1 MTRFQERLHGV
12 IPALLTPLTADLKA
26 DGPAMRRLAR
36 RVIDAGCH
44 GYVLLGT
51 TGEFAA
57 IDDDQR
63 VVAIR
68 AGVEESD
75 GEVPVIVGCGQPCV
89 ARTHRQAVQAADR
102 GADGLLV
109 NPPFYF
115 PMSNDEVVQYFEDLV
130 AASPIP
136 VLLYNIPGMTKVA
149 VDATTLLRLRDVG
162 VQGTKDSSGSPQ
174 NLLDYLNAM
183 RGDAFR
189 VIVGGDGMLLHALL
203 AGVAGTTGP
212 APNVAPQLV
221 TAIYNAWCDGDLEA
235 AAAAQNRQNAFL
247 RELSGVSPFMQA
259 TAKGVLSRLGIME
272 PWVAPPKTSLDD
284 AAIDEAFQAVREFL
298 PEYEPAAVG
307 V

>member
-1 MTRFQERLHGV
+1 
-12 IPALLTPLTADLKA
+12 
-26 DGPAMRRLAR
+26 
-36 RVIDAGCH
+36 
-44 GYVLLGT
+44 
-51 TGEFAA
+51 
-57 IDDDQR
+57 
-63 VVAIR
+63 
-68 AGVEESD
+68 
-75 GEVPVIVGCGQPCV
+75 
-89 ARTHRQAVQAADR
+89 
-102 GADGLLV
+102 
-109 NPPFYF
+109 
-115 PMSNDEVVQYFEDLV
+115 
-130 AASPIP
+130 
-136 VLLYNIPGMTKVA
+136 MTKVA
-149 VDATTLLRLRDVG
+149 VDAATLLRLRDVG

-189 VIVGGDGMLLHALL
+189 VIVGGDGMLLHALNS
-203 AGVAGTTGP
+203 GVAGTTGP

-284 AAIDEAFQAVREFL
+284 AAIDAAFEAVREFL

>member
-12 IPALLTPLTADLKA
+12 IPALLTPLTADLTV

-36 RVIDAGCH
+36 RVLDAGCH

-63 VVAIR
+63 AVAIR
-68 AGVEESD
+68 AGVAEAD
-75 GEVPVIVGCGQPCV
+75 GAVPVIVACGQPCV
-89 ARTHRQAVQAADR
+89 ERTHRQAVQAADL

-115 PMSNDEVVQYFEDLV
+115 PMSHDEVVRYFEGV
-130 AASPIP
+130 VNASPVP

-149 VDATTLLRLRDVG
+149 VDAATLLRLRDVG

-189 VIVGGDGMLLHALL
+189 VIVGGDGMLLHALNS
-203 AGVAGTTGP
+203 GVAGTTGP

-221 TAIYNAWCDGDLEA
+221 TAIYNTWCDGDLEA

-272 PWVAPPKTSLDD
+272 PWVAPPKTSLDE
-284 AAIDEAFQAVREFL
+284 AAIDAAFEAVREFL

>member
-12 IPALLTPLTADLKA
+12 IPALLTPLTADLTV
-26 DGPAMRRLAR
+26 DGPAMHRLAR
-36 RVIDAGCH
+36 RVLDAGCH

-57 IDDDQR
+57 INDDQR
-63 VVAIR
+63 AVAIR
-68 AGVEESD
+68 AGVEEAA
-75 GEVPVIVGCGQPCV
+75 GEVPVLVGCGQPCV
-89 ARTHRQAVQAADR
+89 ERTHQQAVQAGDL

-115 PMSNDEVVQYFEDLV
+115 PMSNDEVVRYFESV
-130 AASPIP
+130 VNASPVP
-136 VLLYNIPGMTKVA
+136 VLLYNIPGMTKVS
-149 VDATTLLRLRDVG
+149 VDAATLLRLRDVG

-174 NLLDYLNAM
+174 NLLDYLDAM
-183 RGDAFR
+183 RGDTFR
-189 VIVGGDGMLLHALL
+189 VIVGGDTMLVHALN
-203 AGVAGTTGP
+203 AGAAGTTGP

-221 TAIYNAWCDGDLEA
+221 TAIYSAWRHGDLEA
-235 AAAAQNRQNAFL
+235 AVAAQNRQIAFM
-247 RELSGVSPFMQA
+247 RALSSGSPFIQA

-284 AAIDEAFQAVREFL
+284 AAIDEAFEAVKEYL
-298 PEYEPAAVG
+298 PEYEPAAIG

>member
-12 IPALLTPLTADLKA
+12 VPALLTPLNSELTV
-26 DGPAMRRLAR
+26 DGPAMQRLAR
-36 RVIDAGCH
+36 RVLDAGCH

-51 TGEFAA
+51 TGEFASL
-57 IDDDQR
+57 DDDQR
-63 VVAIR
+63 AVAIR
-68 AGVEESD
+68 AGVEEAN
-75 GEVPVIVGCGQPCV
+75 GQVPAIVACGQPCV
-89 ARTHRQAVQAADR
+89 ERTYRQAVQAADL

-115 PMSNDEVVQYFEDLV
+115 PLSNDEVVRYFEGV
-130 AASPIP
+130 VNASPVP
-136 VLLYNIPGMTKVA
+136 VLLYNIPSMTKVS
-149 VDATTLLRLRDVG
+149 VDAATLLRLRDVG

-174 NLLDYLNAM
+174 NLLDYLDAM

-189 VIVGGDGMLLHALL
+189 VIVGGDATLLHALN
-203 AGVAGTTGP
+203 AGAAGTTGP

-221 TAIYNAWCDGDLEA
+221 TAIYSAWCEGDLEA
-235 AAAAQNRQNAFL
+235 AAAAQNRQNEFMRAL
-247 RELSGVSPFMQA
+247 TAGSPFVQA

-272 PWVAPPKTSLDD
+272 PWVAPPKTSLNEG
-284 AAIDEAFQAVREFL
+284 AIDEAFEAVREYL